1 MTETVVTIENGSQRR
16 RLDSSPIING
26 IGIDH
31 PKDREMNQLE
41 IEHPRE
47 RKRSRTELSEE
58 ESNIRKMEILK
69 GVKDEQYDTCLVE
82 TRVISGLVENIEGG
96 NAKLLIECFNP
107 IIRNF
112 PEHIKQEMM
121 KCSQEWEN
129 KKEICIGAINYV
141 AHGRQIEQENVK
153 QMQEKEMEILIE
165 MLIREIENRMPKHC
179 RKCDEWYIVKLSDTP
194 QMHCIWCKVG
204 MHDCVEIKEMKDNP
218 GIKWFCEKCNP
229 IFIKHIQP
237 KLDRAAFFEGFGVND
252 RITKHSDERKSK
264 ENVVNEH
271 KNQVSENQ
279 QSTTIEDE
287 DIEMILQVRD
297 VSQWSARMRAPMEAI

>member
-1 MTETVVTIENGSQRR
+1 MPETVVTIENGGQRR

-47 RKRSRTELSEE
+47 RKRSRTELGEE

-141 AHGRQIEQENVK
+141 AHGRQ
-153 QMQEKEMEILIE
+153 L
-165 MLIREIENRMPKHC
+165 NR
-179 RKCDEWYIVKLSDTP
+179 
-194 QMHCIWCKVG
+194 
-204 MHDCVEIKEMKDNP
+204 
-218 GIKWFCEKCNP
+218 
-229 IFIKHIQP
+229 
-237 KLDRAAFFEGFGVND
+237 
-252 RITKHSDERKSK
+252 
-264 ENVVNEH
+264 
-271 KNQVSENQ
+271 
-279 QSTTIEDE
+279 
-287 DIEMILQVRD
+287 
-297 VSQWSARMRAPMEAI
+297 RM